1 MQLADPP
8 LDLGEPGTIEFTAE
22 RALAGQAHN
31 RFALSLRSP
40 GDDRLNYFGLDNY
53 PDRLDD
59 LVAVPVREYMR
70 LGETEGAELTL
81 WFAMPAAL
89 PENAT
94 AVYTFQ
100 TFPAIT
106 GCGALVMAEP
116 RAPGNGSRRGHR
128 RPTGSARRVFR
139 VCRVRC
145 CPRGRRRV
153 PRAARHGGVPGLRGA
168 FAYQGTTSVSGS
180 RRLRGRP
187 VCEEGGR
194 GRPVCE
200 EGGAASRARRRGPPD
215 AAGGGGALCAGR
227 AARSV

>member
-1 MQLADPP
+1 MPKIGSVQLADPP

-70 LGETEGAELTL
+70 LGGTEAAELTL
-81 WFAMPAAL
+81 WFAMRAAL

-116 RAPGNGSRRGHR
+116 GELPETEAGAG
-128 RPTGSARRVFR
+128 TED
-139 VCRVRC
+139 
-145 CPRGRRRV
+145 
-153 PRAARHGGVPGLRGA
+153 PGLTA
-168 FAYQGTTSVSGS
+168 N
-180 RRLRGRP
+180 L
-187 VCEEGGR
+187 EGGLFTAMTSSR
-194 GRPVCE
+194 E
-200 EGGAASRARRRGPPD
+200 EQLRMS
-215 AAGGGGALCAGR
+215 
-227 AARSV
+227 RSVP